1 VARPTALQREV
12 PASFERVVLKL
23 LARHQEDRY
32 QSATELLADLQEIA
46 QEHEIGQAG
55 AGG

>member
-1 VARPTALQREV
+1 MVRPTALQREV

-32 QSATELLADLQEIA
+32 QSAAELLADLQGIA
-46 QEHEIGQAG
+46 QEHEIGPAG